1 MAYESLIENL
11 ELVQGD
17 SSPIWF
23 FGLPDNSDLDDGN
36 WSARYVVSNKF
47 GGTVFLDKPLLLNS
61 GTGTGDTYAQ
71 GTKFIFQILPTDSAT
86 LIGGSKYKCTVEIT
100 NPAINFNN
108 EIARFELSML
118 AGS

>member
-1 MAYESLIENL
+1 MAYESLIEAR

-23 FGLPDNSDLDDGN
+23 FGLPDNSTLDDGN
-36 WSARYVVSNKF
+36 WTARYVVSNKF
-47 GGTVFLDKPLLLNS
+47 GGTAYLDKVLPLNS

-71 GTKFIFQILPTDSAT
+71 GTRFIFQILPVDSAT
-86 LIGGSKYKCTVEIT
+86 LTGGTKYKCTVEIS
-100 NPAINFNN
+100 NPAINFKN
-108 EIARFELSML
+108 EIARFGLSVL